1 MFFMSGFQHAL
12 QLPHWPP
19 WSGAGQVRVPGF
31 VVTVDVLVQLITSG
45 WSIIV
50 PENLITRFEGA
61 RSIYFFV
68 HASRVGI
75 QCLTAGVLLQTS
87 KIFAKCFRSCTSPAS
102 CHLKNLCLLT
112 ASLLILAAIARTH
125 NGCLSAA
132 SLLYCD
138 SRIAG
143 NLV

>member
-1 MFFMSGFQHAL
+1 MFLTSGFQQLL
-12 QLPHWPP
+12 QLPHLPAL
-19 WSGAGQVRVPGF
+19 SGAGQVLDPG
-31 VVTVDVLVQLITSG
+31 VVETVDVCGQLFTG
-45 WSIIV
+45 AWSIIV
-50 PENLITRFEGA
+50 PENRITKFEGA
-61 RSIYFFV
+61 RSMYFFV

-75 QCLTAGVLLQTS
+75 QCLMSGVLLQIS

-102 CHLKNLCLLT
+102 CHLKYLCLLT
-112 ASLLILAAIARTH
+112 AMLLIFAVIALTQS
-125 NGCLSAA
+125 GCLIAA

>member
-61 RSIYFFV
+61 RSIHLLV

-75 QCLTAGVLLQTS
+75 QCWISGVVPSKKFMLT
-87 KIFAKCFRSCTSPAS
+87 
-102 CHLKNLCLLT
+102 
-112 ASLLILAAIARTH
+112 
-125 NGCLSAA
+125 
-132 SLLYCD
+132 YCD
-138 SRIAG
+138 AV
-143 NLV
+143 NLRCHSPDP